1 MRLALYALIA
11 VTIVLGGVSAK
22 LYLDY
27 NALSTSYDTLTRSYQ
42 LLQQDYESVRNAHQ
56 VLKSQYDTLL
66 KNHVELENSF
76 RELQTQYTA
85 LQGSYTELENIYRQV
100 KADYEELE
108 NRYRGLQSQ
117 YSTLERDY
125 AELKNSYNQL
135 KLDYE
140 AISSAYQKIQEQYRD
155 LSERFSY
162 LEKTYSNL
170 QQEYN
175 NLRSQFNTLQL
186 EYARLTELS
195 LRLNSSLSEI
205 ITTLTRYCCIPYAF
219 ERVLNLDEVKA
230 VEQYVLS
237 AKVDPNNVPLSI
249 QNIYRWIRSNVKY
262 VHDVPLPIPTQVAC
276 DPKTQLCYYS
286 RFTDLQNYV
295 QTPSFTAKYG
305 QGDCDDQAVLAY
317 AMIKYYFIFVH
328 GKEYDLLIARIE
340 MGDGSGHLAVFLPV
354 QGGKLTIIDPAGSY
368 LTSTL
373 LGSITHRSAYE
384 ELMRYSNHWSSHGG
398 VKKIDLYRVDV
409 RTGRYYLVVSGDIN
423 TVAIYLSL
431 S

>member
-1 MRLALYALIA
+1 MTRLTLYTLIIVA
-11 VTIVLGGVSAK
+11 VVLGGLSAK

-27 NALSTSYDTLTRSYQ
+27 SALLTSYERLTRSYQ
-42 LLQQDYESVRNAHQ
+42 LLQRDYETVRNAHHA
-56 VLKSQYDTLL
+56 LELQYNTLL
-66 KNHVELENSF
+66 RNYAELEN
-76 RELQTQYTA
+76 T
-85 LQGSYTELENIYRQV
+85 YRQV
-100 KADYEELE
+100 KADYE
-108 NRYRGLQSQ
+108 
-117 YSTLERDY
+117 
-125 AELKNSYNQL
+125 AV
-135 KLDYE
+135 
-140 AISSAYQKIQEQYRD
+140 SSAYQR
-155 LSERFSY
+155 
-162 LEKTYSNL
+162 L

-175 NLRSQFNTLQL
+175 NLRSQFNALQL
-186 EYARLTELS
+186 EFTMLTELS

-237 AKVDPNNVPLSI
+237 AKVYADDPFSSI

-262 VHDVPLPIPTQVAC
+262 VHDVPLPIPMQITC
-276 DPKTQLCYYS
+276 DPKTKLCYYS

-328 GKEYDLLIARIE
+328 GKEYDLLIAGIE
-340 MGDGSGHLAVFLPV
+340 MGDGSRHLAVFLPV
-354 QGGKLTIIDPAGSY
+354 QGGMLTIIDPAGAY

-373 LGSITHRSAYE
+373 LGSITARPAYE
-384 ELMRYSNHWSSHGG
+384 ELLRYSNHWSSHGG
-398 VKKIDLYRVDV
+398 VKLIELYRVDV
-409 RTGRYYLVVSGDIN
+409 RTGRYRLVVRGDIN
-423 TVAIYLSL
+423 TVAFYLSL